1 MSPTPRLISE
11 VINRQTGT
19 LIQVD
24 FGVNEMDAYQATCY
38 GKHNA
43 QGELIGRSH
52 GFCVNADTLKAI
64 KHIATDPL
72 GWCEECQ
79 RTESIK
85 TGEYTKE
92 LFAEDYTCLME
103 YGVTEFE
110 IERAFK
116 FFSMGLAFG
125 KEVAE

>member
-1 MSPTPRLISE
+1 MWRSGGDVIIQLEAKIGGENVVGWKYTVGRLKDCGMDYTTHPKYPTKTW
-11 VINRQTGT
+11 V
-19 LIQVD
+19 
-24 FGVNEMDAYQATCY
+24 F
-38 GKHNA
+38 NA
-43 QGELIGRSH
+43 SWS
-52 GFCVNADTLKAI
+52 K
-64 KHIATDPL
+64 
-72 GWCEECQ
+72 
-79 RTESIK
+79 TESA
-85 TGEYTKE
+85 GEYTKE